1 MFFVRNH
8 VADQVDILCGA
19 FLGSGI
25 NILFTIAWS
34 HDQSSWVVA
43 LIFCSRY
50 LGHMPKMAAT
60 PIYVK
65 TSSKIFSRTN
75 WRIYSKFG
83 MYHLGLQPII
93 VCSNDE
99 PGMIYGKFNFGNKG
113 FYMGKRENNGYFGN
127 CFSLRRKK
135 NRKVKFCKITHM
147 LSRKAG
153 NQL

>member
-34 HDQSSWVVA
+34 NDQPSWVVA

-50 LGHMPKMAAT
+50 LGHMTKMAAT

-65 TSSKIFSRTN
+65 TSSKIFFSRTN
-75 WRIYSKFG
+75 WRIQYSKFG

-99 PGMIYGKFNFGNKG
+99 PGMTCFMASSILETKAFTWEKAKT
-113 FYMGKRENNGYFGN
+113 MDILETVSARDEKRTEKLYFT
-127 CFSLRRKK
+127 K
-135 NRKVKFCKITHM
+135 
-147 LSRKAG
+147 
-153 NQL
+153 